1 MGSQYT
7 KYNSSTS
14 LSTSSASLNEMYNFL
29 TNDFNNLSAEDQQY
43 FDVKTFDVI
52 EYYIFGQIT
61 GALYG
66 LLKVTDDNLEIAS
79 KTPQET
85 FYLGGHI
92 NMSCDKPI
100 TQTDID
106 NVQKKIDTTDMS
118 LCWDMEICSVIEHN
132 GRFETF
138 KKFYNNYIGYI
149 NHKLYQPG
157 GSKYFETKE
166 HFDDSV
172 KQV

>member
-7 KYNSSTS
+7 THNS
-14 LSTSSASLNEMYNFL
+14 SSASLSEMYNFL

-92 NMSCDKPI
+92 NMSCNKQI
-100 TQTDID
+100 TQSDI
-106 NVQKKIDTTDMS
+106 NAVQKKIDSTDMS
-118 LCWDMEICSVIEHN
+118 QCWGMEIYSVMEHN
-132 GRFETF
+132 RRFDTF
-138 KKFYNNYIGYI
+138 KIFYSNYIEFI

-157 GSKYFETKE
+157 SSKYFETMQN
-166 HFDDSV
+166 FNDSLE
-172 KQV
+172 QV